1 MTEQQLTPKAIQSR
15 QHILDT
21 AIGLFGAQG
30 YEKTTMREIAQ
41 AADCS
46 TGLAYRYFSSKED
59 IVLAHYEQLSLASV
73 EQIYNLE
80 PASIAKMYQA
90 VMVAKIDQITPYR
103 DSLGALFSSAMNPS
117 SDVAVLG
124 VNTASLREKTIIA
137 LTDMVARATDKPRA
151 VPPEQLA
158 TLLYSGQ
165 LLIILFWLYDRTP
178 DAKATRQ
185 LLDLA
190 HDGLLMMRPAL
201 MLPPI
206 VKAVARLAAIVE
218 PVFGGK
224 V

>member
-1 MTEQQLTPKAIQSR
+1 MTEQQLTPKAIQTR

-21 AIGLFGAQG
+21 AIGLFGANG

-41 AADCS
+41 ASECS
-46 TGLAYRYFSSKED
+46 TGLAYRYFASKQD

-73 EQIYNLE
+73 AQIDSLP
-80 PASIAKMYQA
+80 PATMAKLYHA
-90 VMVAKIDQITPYR
+90 VMTAKIEQITPYR

-117 SDVAVLG
+117 SGVAVLG
-124 VNTASLREKTIIA
+124 VNTANLRDRTISA
-137 LTDMVARATDKPRA
+137 LTDMVARATDKPKA

-178 DAKATRQ
+178 NARATQQ
-185 LLDLA
+185 LLDLVRE
-190 HDGLLMMRPAL
+190 GLLMARPAL

-206 VKAVARLAAIVE
+206 IKAVGRLAAIVE

-224 V
+224 A